1 MRRRWLGR
9 PVGSSPHTRGTR
21 YCTNNECETFR
32 FIPAY
37 AGNEQTV
44 RVARLTWPVHPRI
57 RGERS
62 QRAPRTLATSGS
74 SPHTRGTIPAPPPPS
89 TRSRFIPAYAGNA
102 PFGGSSTGEKAVH
115 PRIRGERRIPMRNA
129 GHLFG
134 SSPHTRGTQQRD
146 CPCRALDRFIPA
158 YAGNARRTP
167 SLRRRATVHP
177 RIRGERG
184 NRARSLCSDC
194 GSSPHTRGTRGQ
206 PLRGQEAGRFIP
218 AYAGNARGPARQ
230 QTPPSVHPRIRG
242 ERSSSPASSGSYV
255 GSSPHTRGTLP
266 SWSCAPC
273 GPRFIPAYAG
283 NARGA
288 LSHQGMSAVH
298 PRIRGERQGEQPARS
313 AIVGSSPHTRGTHF
327 Q

>member
-115 PRIRGERRIPMRNA
+115 PRIRGERTGGQTALPSII
-129 GHLFG
+129 G
-134 SSPHTRGTQQRD
+134 SSPHTRGTRFRQG
-146 CPCRALDRFIPA
+146 CRFLCLRFIPA
-158 YAGNARRTP
+158 YAGNAASRCEMP
-167 SLRRRATVHP
+167 AT
-177 RIRGERG
+177 
-184 NRARSLCSDC
+184 S
-194 GSSPHTRGTRGQ
+194 
-206 PLRGQEAGRFIP
+206 
-218 AYAGNARGPARQ
+218 
-230 QTPPSVHPRIRG
+230 SVHPRIRG
-242 ERSSSPASSGSYV
+242 ERNNEIARVAPSI
-255 GSSPHTRGTLP
+255 GSSPHTRGTLEVQL
-266 SWSCAPC
+266 
-273 GPRFIPAYAG
+273 GNKHRPRFIPAYAG
-283 NARGA
+283 NAA
-288 LSHQGMSAVH
+288 VHLLLLDLMSVH
-298 PRIRGERQGEQPARS
+298 PRIRGERCHPGRARH
-313 AIVGSSPHTRGTHF
+313 VGHGSSPHTRGTHF